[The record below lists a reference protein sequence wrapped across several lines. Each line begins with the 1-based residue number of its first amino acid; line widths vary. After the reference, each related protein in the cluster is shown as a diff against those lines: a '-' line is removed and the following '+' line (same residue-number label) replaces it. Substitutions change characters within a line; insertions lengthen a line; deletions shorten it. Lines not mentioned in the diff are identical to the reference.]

1 MGHSH
6 SHGHSHDHTHTQESD
21 TPLGKKHARVLKA
34 VFAINAVMAVI
45 EGVTG
50 YMAHSKAMIADTL
63 DMAGDALSSGS
74 SLVVQN
80 KSKKWQAG
88 VALAKAGLMAVMG
101 TGVLIA
107 AGIAIF
113 NPVMPVMAAM
123 GIVGA
128 MALAANTACY
138 ALLYPYRNDNINMK
152 STIACMKNDMISNV
166 GVLAAA
172 GATRLFLSPIP
183 DIVVGV
189 IISGL
194 FLKTAVEIGTESI
207 KILREEAKK
216 DKKDAPAPAKPQQKH
231 APKHT
236 FSLKKAVS
244 RVFNRKA
251 ANDDAKAPAQQPQV
265 KNAPTPPQSK
275 AG

>member
-1 MGHSH
+1 M
-6 SHGHSHDHTHTQESD
+6 GHSHDHSHSHTQESD

-34 VFAINAVMAVI
+34 VFAINATMAVI

-50 YMAHSKAMIADTL
+50 YMAGSKAMVADTL

-74 SLVVQN
+74 SIVVQN
-80 KSKKWQAG
+80 KSRKWQAG
-88 VALAKAGLMAVMG
+88 VALTKAAVMG
-101 TGVLIA
+101 VMGAGVLIA
-107 AGIAIF
+107 AGVAIF

-128 MALAANTACY
+128 LALAANTASY

-172 GATRLFLSPIP
+172 GIGRLLMSPIP

-189 IISGL
+189 VISGL
-194 FLKTAVEIGTESI
+194 FLKTAVEIGGEAI
-207 KILREEAKK
+207 KILSEESKK
-216 DKKDAPAPAKPQQKH
+216 DKKDAPAPAKPQLKH
-231 APKHT
+231 APKHA

-244 RVFNRKA
+244 RVFNLEASNDNAKA
-251 ANDDAKAPAQQPQV
+251 APVPKADNKPAAPAP
-265 KNAPTPPQSK
+265 KN
-275 AG
+275 G

>member
-6 SHGHSHDHTHTQESD
+6 SHGHSHDHTHVQESD
-21 TPLGKKHARVLKA
+21 TPLGKKHARVLKI
-34 VFAINAVMAVI
+34 VFGINATMAVI

-50 YMAHSKAMIADTL
+50 YMAHSKAMVADTL

-74 SLVVQN
+74 SILVQN

-88 VALAKAGLMAVMG
+88 VALAKAAVMG
-101 TGVLIA
+101 VMGAGVLVA
-107 AGIAIF
+107 AGLAIF

-128 MALAANTACY
+128 MALAANAASY

-172 GATRLFLSPIP
+172 GASRLFLSPIP
-183 DIVVGV
+183 DIIVGV
-189 IISGL
+189 VISGL
-194 FLKTAVEIGTESI
+194 FLKTAVEIGSESI

-216 DKKDAPAPAKPQQKH
+216 DKKDAPVPAKPQAKH
-231 APKHT
+231 APKHA

-251 ANDDAKAPAQQPQV
+251 ANDDAKAPKAEA
-265 KNAPTPPQSK
+265 KNAPVPPQLK